1 MKLSILFCL
10 ISLVPARPLPAQNP
24 ANGSASSSAAET
36 DLAALEA
43 AYAEDRAVFLRRLL
57 ARYVD
62 ELGALESTMT
72 AAGDQAGAARVR
84 LEYGRVL
91 PALGLPE
98 VAAENSEEFS
108 AFEEGAVRPEPV
120 APLILPK
127 DLDAIL
133 LSLQPARA
141 AASSGGTSAE
151 DKGKIPAA
159 PGSPALNRSFRRVL
173 RMTTAQ
179 LTEKVESSYP
189 WMYWMTGSRASWNLN
204 DLPVGSYQLVLR
216 YACDELHGGTLAVS
230 FGESK
235 IETKLAPTGS
245 WKRRREVVIGPF
257 EIKSPRADLLLKVN
271 SVNPTGYSLMD
282 FHSVLIQPADPSRK
296 P

>member
-10 ISLVPARPLPAQNP
+10 ISLLPASPLPAQDP
-24 ANGSASSSAAET
+24 ANGSAPSSSAET
-36 DLAALEA
+36 DLAAMEA
-43 AYAEDRAVFLRRLL
+43 AYAEDRAVVLRRLL

-62 ELGALESTMT
+62 ELGALESSLT
-72 AAGDQAGAARVR
+72 AAGDQAGAAMVR
-84 LEYGRVL
+84 LEHGRVL

-98 VAAENSEEFS
+98 VAAGNSEDFS
-108 AFEEGAVRPEPV
+108 AFEEGSGGPEPV

-151 DKGKIPAA
+151 DKGKIPAP

-173 RMTTAQ
+173 RMNTAQ

-189 WMYWMTGSRASWNLN
+189 WMYWMTGRSALWNLS
-204 DLPVGSYQLVLR
+204 DLPAGFYQLMLR

-230 FGESK
+230 FGENK
-235 IETKLAPTGS
+235 IETKMAPTGS
-245 WKRRREVVIGPF
+245 WRRRREVVIGPF

-282 FHSVLIQPADPSRK
+282 FHSLMIQPADPARK